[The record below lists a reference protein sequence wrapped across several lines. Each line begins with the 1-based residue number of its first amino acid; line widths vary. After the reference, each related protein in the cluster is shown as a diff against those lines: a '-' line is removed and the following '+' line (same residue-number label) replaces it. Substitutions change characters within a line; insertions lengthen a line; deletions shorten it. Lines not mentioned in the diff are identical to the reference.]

1 LLAVVAFLPTLLRIL
16 AQAVAGVHLPNPLL
30 ALALPPKQKLS
41 SPMIV
46 GILLFQAVACAVLS
60 GIVANNKNRD
70 PVGWSI
76 LGFLFGLFGFVAA
89 LVVEEVEPKRKQR
102 SGEKRKRSS
111 TDGGFDPDE
120 HEKKCPMCAEYIKL
134 EARRCKHCGYEFSE
148 EEVEQQIEERKEEK
162 LEPEQTEQ
170 GGTTKSSEQE
180 MDTGKRY
187 AIAITTF
194 LVLMIVALLIGV
206 LSGG

>member
-1 LLAVVAFLPTLLRIL
+1 V
-16 AQAVAGVHLPNPLL
+16 
-30 ALALPPKQKLS
+30 
-41 SPMIV
+41 IV
-46 GILLFQAVACAVLS
+46 GILLLQAVVFAVLS
-60 GIVANNKNRD
+60 AIVASDKNRD
-70 PVGWSI
+70 PAGWGV
-76 LGFLFGLFGFVAA
+76 LGFLFGLFGFIAAVAVGEA
-89 LVVEEVEPKRKQR
+89 EETQSTSRQR
-102 SGEKRKRSS
+102 SQPS
-111 TDGGFDPDE
+111 TPQRFDPDE

-170 GGTTKSSEQE
+170 GETTKSSEQE

-194 LVLMIVALLIGV
+194 LVLMIVVLLIGV